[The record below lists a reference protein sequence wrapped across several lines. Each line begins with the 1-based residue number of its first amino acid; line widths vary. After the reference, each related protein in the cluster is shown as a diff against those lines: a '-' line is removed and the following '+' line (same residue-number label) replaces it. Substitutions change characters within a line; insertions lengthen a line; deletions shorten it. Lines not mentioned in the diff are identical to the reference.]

1 MTRINAH
8 IMPEDLCDEHLLAE
22 YHEILRINDW
32 ASYRAAK
39 QGRAM
44 LNSIQKTF
52 TLGKGHVTFFYDK
65 LKFIH
70 LRFED
75 LKKELL
81 RRGVNV
87 KIEYDDST
95 VLKLPWLYND
105 WLPCYEA
112 NIIVVERILERA
124 NQMKKIS
131 YLKRKLSFDEYKNLL
146 SKYI

>member
-105 WLPCYEA
+105 WLPCSEA